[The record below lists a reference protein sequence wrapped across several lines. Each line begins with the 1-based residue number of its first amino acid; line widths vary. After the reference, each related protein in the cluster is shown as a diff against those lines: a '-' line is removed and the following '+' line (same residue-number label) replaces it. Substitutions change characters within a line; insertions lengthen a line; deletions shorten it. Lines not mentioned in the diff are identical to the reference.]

1 MARASIAAVAQVLD
15 RAHITGEMD
24 DHCSQRAAIG
34 AGQDA
39 RQIGLGWGDRRRA
52 GHDRTFSFHRQL
64 RLTSPGT
71 TSHRAARRGYGVAP
85 MGLPLRFGIV
95 HDFRCPPGSDVPMPR
110 VYAETF
116 EQVVLA
122 EQWGLEL
129 CWFTEHHFLED
140 GYLPNFV
147 PVAGAA
153 AALTTKMRFSTDIC
167 LLPFRHPVRL
177 AEDLAILDNISNGR
191 MELGVGMGYA
201 IGEFDGFGVPR
212 PRRVSLTE
220 ECIEVLRLAWTGER
234 FSFSGKR
241 YNFSDLR
248 VTPDPVQPGGP
259 PLWMGA
265 TSEASARRAARFDTH
280 LLPQGA
286 RGAVLDPWAVELRAS
301 GRDPSQYRVGVI
313 RGVFVTEDPEREWA
327 EIAKA
332 ERYRRDVYIDLI
344 KASKDQVMGGRPEGP
359 RQPIPLNPLQWTVGS
374 VEHCVEELSTMM
386 AEHGITD
393 LVTWGGPPGL
403 APSVMNASLERFAKE
418 VIPQIRARLG

>member
-1 MARASIAAVAQVLD
+1 
-15 RAHITGEMD
+15 
-24 DHCSQRAAIG
+24 
-34 AGQDA
+34 
-39 RQIGLGWGDRRRA
+39 
-52 GHDRTFSFHRQL
+52 
-64 RLTSPGT
+64 
-71 TSHRAARRGYGVAP
+71 

-201 IGEFDGFGVPR
+201 IGEFDGFGIPR